1 MERKGNHVILTKEE
15 FAALWYE
22 IEQLKNEVREL
33 KAQLGKNSANSSK
46 PPSSDGYKK
55 QIKNN
60 REKSDK
66 QQGAQE
72 GHKGTTLQMVK
83 TPDKIIEHQVKGRC
97 AECGRDLERARIK
110 SIQRRQVFDLPE
122 KLIEITEHQ
131 VEVRQCKCGRVH
143 EAECM
148 AKGNTQYGNRFKA
161 FMIYLNQYQFLPF
174 ERLQELSKDCFGW
187 SISDG
192 VLAMSN
198 QLCYENLEQ
207 TETNIKQRIIQSEVM
222 HNDETGIRCEK
233 KTQWIHSSSNQDY
246 THYSIQK
253 KRGKEGID
261 AIGILTHFNGISVH
275 DRWASYDDY
284 ECNHALCNAH
294 LLRDLKFL
302 AEENDSRWAK
312 KMMDLLVQANRS
324 KKEGLLDKK
333 TVEAIEKK
341 SRRIIKEGI
350 KEEPPPEETKKAK
363 RGRKAKSKS
372 LNLLEV
378 FTQRSEQVWKFIYNR
393 EVPFDNNLAERDLR
407 MVKLKQKISGCF
419 RSLIGAQVFC
429 RIRSYISSARKQGYS
444 VLYAIECA
452 FLGNPVSL

>member
-1 MERKGNHVILTKEE
+1 MEIKGSHVILTKEE
-15 FAALWYE
+15 FAALLYE
-22 IEQLKNEVREL
+22 IEQLKNEVKEL

-55 QIKNN
+55 KIKNN

-72 GHKGTTLQMVK
+72 GHKGTTLQMVE

-97 AECGRDLERARIK
+97 AECGMDLERASIK
-110 SIQRRQVFDLPE
+110 SIQRRQVFDLPA
-122 KLIEITEHQ
+122 KLIEITEHRI
-131 VEVRQCKCGRVH
+131 EVKQCKCGIVH
-143 EAECM
+143 EADCEI
-148 AKGNTQYGNRFKA
+148 KGNVQYGEKIKSL
-161 FMIYLNQYQFLPF
+161 MVYLNQYQLIPF
-174 ERLQELSKDCFGW
+174 NRLQQLSEDCFGM
-187 SISDG
+187 SVSDR
-192 VLAMSN
+192 VLEESN
-198 QLCYENLEQ
+198 QKCYENLEQ
-207 TETNIKQRIIQSEVM
+207 TEVAIKKELICSRVI
-222 HNDETGIRCEK
+222 HNDETGIRCES
-233 KTQWIHSSSNQDY
+233 KTQWIHSSSNPYY

-284 ECNHALCNAH
+284 ECEHALCNAH

-302 AEENDSRWAK
+302 AEENDCKWAK
-312 KMMDLLVQANRS
+312 KMIGLLVQSNEY
-324 KKEGLLDKK
+324 KKQDLLNEK
-333 TVEAIEKK
+333 TIQAIEKK

-378 FTQRSEQVWKFIYNR
+378 FIQRSEQVWKFIYNR

-419 RSLIGAQVFC
+419 RSLNGAQVFC
-429 RIRSYISSARKQGYS
+429 RIRSYISTARKQGQS
-444 VLYAIECA
+444 ILNAIACA
-452 FLGNPVSL
+452 LMGNPISL